1 VIYETIG
8 RDRPNKLVAIDQTA
22 GRDRRNNWPRW
33 TGHLCT
39 RALALREILSIGCKI
54 SIVRG
59 TICYLFCLEGGGVV
73 LVWGYDGYEI
83 RDTQDSVLLVAALLN
98 S

>member
-1 VIYETIG
+1 LAAIDQQAG

-22 GRDRRNNWPRW
+22 GRHRPNNWPRW
-33 TGHLCT
+33 TLHEGVGIT
-39 RALALREILSIGCKI
+39 RNIPYEVLSIGCKI

-59 TICYLFCLEGGGVV
+59 TICYLFLGG
-73 LVWGYDGYEI
+73 WGRDVYEI
-83 RDTQDSVLLVAALLN
+83 RDTQDSVLRVDALLK